1 MPIHLV
7 ENKEKIKLNLP
18 KFTVDDN
25 PLAGGD
31 LPYPL
36 SLLDRYHALAFIG
49 RAGSGKTSMI
59 VSMLT
64 NKKPKIFRK
73 RFENIIVV
81 MPKSSRASLK
91 VNIFDKNL
99 PDDKLF
105 SELDEANID
114 IIIAKIE
121 EASDNDEKTLLILD
135 DVASQLKKS
144 TYLQTRLNHIIYN
157 RRHLHCCLWMAL
169 QTYSSLP
176 LTCRK
181 NLSHAFIWKP
191 AKKEAENLFEE
202 LFEMKKETVN
212 EIMNEAYDKPHN
224 YIFMDVYNQKL
235 FKNLDFEIKHQEGEK
250 NILG

>member
-1 MPIHLV
+1 MPIQLI

-25 PLAGGD
+25 PIADGE

-36 SLLDRYHALAFIG
+36 SLLDRYHAMAFIG

-59 VSMLT
+59 VSMLQ

-73 RFENIIVV
+73 RFENIIVI

-91 VNIFDKNL
+91 NNIFDKNL
-99 PDDKLF
+99 SEDKLF
-105 SELDEANID
+105 NELDENIID
-114 IIIAKIE
+114 EIISKIE
-121 EASDNDEKTLLILD
+121 EASELGEKTLLILD

-202 LFEMKKETVN
+202 LFEMKKETVS
-212 EIMNEAYDKPHN
+212 EIMNEAYDKDHN
-224 YIFMDVYNQKL
+224 YIYMSIYDQKL
-235 FKNLDFEIKHQEGEK
+235 FKNLDFEIKYKEDDNK
-250 NILG
+250 LI

>member
-1 MPIHLV
+1 MPIQLI

-25 PLAGGD
+25 PIADGE

-36 SLLDRYHALAFIG
+36 SLLDRYHAMAFIG

-59 VSMLT
+59 VSMLQ

-73 RFENIIVV
+73 RFENIIVI

-91 VNIFDKNL
+91 NNIFDKNL
-99 PDDKLF
+99 SEDKLF
-105 SELDEANID
+105 NELDENIID
-114 IIIAKIE
+114 EIISKIE
-121 EASDNDEKTLLILD
+121 EASELGEKTLLILD

-191 AKKEAENLFEE
+191 AKKEAENLFQE
-202 LFEMKKETVN
+202 LFEMKKETVS
-212 EIMNEAYDKPHN
+212 EIMNEAYDKDHN
-224 YIFMDVYNQKL
+224 YIYMSIYDQKL
-235 FKNLDFEIKHQEGEK
+235 FKNLDFEIKYKEDDNK
-250 NILG
+250 LI